1 MESIRKATG
10 IIVTSHD
17 FTTHSYLCTLF
28 VIVLY
33 YMLTN
38 KNVFTKENEQ
48 PRLLDLHSC
57 ESVQLARCK

>member
-33 YMLTN
+33 YMLAN
-38 KNVFTKENEQ
+38 KTFSLKKTSNQDCLTHIAVKVYN
-48 PRLLDLHSC
+48 
-57 ESVQLARCK
+57 